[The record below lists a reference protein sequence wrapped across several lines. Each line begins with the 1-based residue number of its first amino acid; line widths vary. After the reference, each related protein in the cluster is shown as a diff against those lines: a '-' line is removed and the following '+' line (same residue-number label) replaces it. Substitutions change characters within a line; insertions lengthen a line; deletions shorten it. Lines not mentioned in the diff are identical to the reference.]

1 MSHILAGWTGGG
13 GGTGIRGRGAGIEGA
28 GDGAREGG
36 GGERGGGKWG
46 KEGAGVISILFGRNG
61 QKWEEN
67 DRYKYILESLLDIR
81 CFQLS

>member
-13 GGTGIRGRGAGIEGA
+13 RGAGIEGA
-28 GDGAREGG
+28 GDG
-36 GGERGGGKWG
+36 ERGGGAG
-46 KEGAGVISILFGRNG
+46 REGAGSGAKRGRGSYQLFGRNG